1 MDVTEFGIDA
11 LGIDLPVVDD
21 GSHERAMLLSVID
34 ELDYGVMLLT
44 SQGDLVVANDVARCH
59 LAQASVFLLR
69 NGRPVPAKPRDERR
83 WLAMLMLTTRDG
95 RSLDF
100 FGSEPAVLTV
110 AVAPVGYRARTGMVA
125 NVLVTFGKQTACQQ
139 ISLTAFARSRGL
151 TPTESRVLE
160 SLANG
165 HTTQETAR
173 EHGIAIST
181 IRTHIRQVLY
191 KTGCT
196 CLRDLLCQV
205 SRLPPIRSKI
215 RPLQRSAD
223 SHANL

>member
-21 GSHERAMLLSVID
+21 GSDERAMLLSVID
-34 ELDYGVMLLT
+34 ELD
-44 SQGDLVVANDVARCH
+44 
-59 LAQASVFLLR
+59 
-69 NGRPVPAKPRDERR
+69 
-83 WLAMLMLTTRDG
+83 
-95 RSLDF
+95 DF
-100 FGSEPAVLTV
+100 FGIEPAVLSV

-223 SHANL
+223 SHANR